1 MTLHRSFF
9 VAAAIGCGL
18 LQAACLAGSDEVNA
32 IDPVG
37 LEGQTGGGGDTQGG
51 NGLPSES
58 FILAMDDLW
67 ASTSAAFD
75 GDNTAVVAMEQYQ
88 AGVDTLEY
96 AAKIA
101 LPVGDHGGGAFL
113 WPGGGMLTTTSGW
126 PTGALTQ
133 PQQKYD
139 LFAVML
145 AHLNPFG
152 VTEDILLGGAALTP
166 GNISLPV
173 KSLYTFNEAL
183 WVAYEDANGLR
194 LEVWPLDNLAE
205 TCVQKTAA
213 AAKTRTCGR
222 FARTSDCPV
231 TVRTGYQTHCT
242 YDAVTETW
250 TSCEGHPAIQT
261 WLKADGWKTLYPSCV
276 PVPVPQ

>member
-1 MTLHRSFF
+1 MTFQRSLL
-9 VAAAIGCGL
+9 VAASIGAGL

-32 IDPVG
+32 LDPVG
-37 LEGQTGGGGDTQGG
+37 LERMSGGGGDTQGG
-51 NGLPSES
+51 NGLQSES
-58 FILAMDDLW
+58 FIIAMDDLW
-67 ASTSAAFD
+67 DSTSAAFD
-75 GDNTAVVAMEQYQ
+75 GNNAAVQVMEQSQ
-88 AGVDTLEY
+88 MGRDTLKY
-96 AAKIA
+96 AARIA
-101 LPVGDHGGGAFL
+101 LPTGPHPGDNFL
-113 WPGGGMLTTTSGW
+113 WLGQGMLTNTSGW
-126 PTGALTQ
+126 PTGALATS
-133 PQQKYD
+133 QQKYD

-152 VTEDILLGGAALTP
+152 AEEDILLAGANLASQ
-166 GNISLPV
+166 NISLPI
-173 KSLYTFNEAL
+173 KSLFTFNEAL
-183 WVAYEDANGLR
+183 WVAYENANGLQ
-194 LEVWPLDNLAE
+194 LEVWPLDNLSN

-261 WLKADGWKTLYPSCV
+261 WLKADGWKTLYPSCL
-276 PVPVPQ
+276 PEPQ